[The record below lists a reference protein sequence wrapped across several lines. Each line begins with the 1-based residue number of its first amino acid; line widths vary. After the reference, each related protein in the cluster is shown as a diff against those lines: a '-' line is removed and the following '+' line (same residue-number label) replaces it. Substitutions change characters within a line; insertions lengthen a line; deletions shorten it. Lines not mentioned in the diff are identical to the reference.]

1 MRKTLS
7 AILAIASLPITI
19 TVMINTLGY
28 ITLNFIQGNWNVCIF
43 PVSLMILMFVTSIA
57 HIVNT
62 RFNKTSRQPHPVT
75 GILSSTELLV
85 LMMYGIHLQMTDDK
99 SIGAIVCMSSNAL
112 FLLII
117 TIVLL
122 INLKNTKNSN
132 P

>member
-1 MRKTLS
+1 MKKTLT
-7 AILAIASLPITI
+7 AILAIASLLITI
-19 TVMINTLGY
+19 SVMINTLGY

-43 PVSLMILMFVTSIA
+43 PVSLMILLFIISIA

-62 RFNKTSRQPHPVT
+62 RLNKTSKLPHPVT
-75 GILSSTELLV
+75 GILFSTELLV
-85 LMMYGIHLQMTDDK
+85 LMMYGIHLQMSDDK

>member
-1 MRKTLS
+1 MRKTLT
-7 AILAIASLPITI
+7 AILAIASLLITI
-19 TVMINTLGY
+19 SVMINTLGY

-43 PVSLMILMFVTSIA
+43 PVSLMILLFIISIA

-62 RFNKTSRQPHPVT
+62 RFNKTSKLPHPVT
-75 GILSSTELLV
+75 GILFSTELLV

>member
-1 MRKTLS
+1 MKKILS
-7 AILAIASLPITI
+7 AILAIASLLITI
-19 TVMINTLGY
+19 SVMINTLGY

-43 PVSLMILMFVTSIA
+43 PVSLMILLFVTSIV
-57 HIVNT
+57 HIINS
-62 RFNKTSRQPHPVT
+62 RFKKANKQPDHITS
-75 GILSSTELLV
+75 ILLSTILNI
-85 LMMYGIHLQMTDDK
+85 LMMYGIHLQISGER
-99 SIGAIVCMSSNAL
+99 SIGAIACMSSNAL

>member
-1 MRKTLS
+1 MKKTLT
-7 AILAIASLPITI
+7 AILAIASILITI
-19 TVMINTLGY
+19 SVMINTLGY

-43 PVSLMILMFVTSIA
+43 PVSLMILLFIISIA

-62 RFNKTSRQPHPVT
+62 RFNKTSKLPHPVT
-75 GILSSTELLV
+75 GILFSTELLV